1 MPSCRV
7 LELQE
12 HSMVKSRVDEF
23 VEDTGEA
30 MEEALER
37 IASEASEL
45 SGRARKVLARSGRQA
60 AEFAHDAADHARTRG
75 RQAVSYASHEV
86 QEHPLATIALGVAF
100 GTAVGIL
107 LSRRRWF

>member
-1 MPSCRV
+1 
-7 LELQE
+7 
-12 HSMVKSRVDEF
+12 MVKSRMNEF

-30 MEEALER
+30 VEDALER
-37 IASEASEL
+37 IASEATEL
-45 SGRARKVLARSGRQA
+45 SGKARKVLARSGRQA
-60 AEFAHDAADHARTRG
+60 SHLVHDAADQARIRG
-75 RQAVSYASHEV
+75 RQAVGYASHEV

>member
-1 MPSCRV
+1 
-7 LELQE
+7 
-12 HSMVKSRVDEF
+12 MVKSRMNEF

-30 MEEALER
+30 LEDALER

-45 SGRARKVLARSGRQA
+45 SGRARKALARSGRQA
-60 AEFAHDAADHARTRG
+60 ADLAGEAADQARVRG
-75 RQAVSYASHEV
+75 RQAARYASDEV
-86 QEHPLATIALGVAF
+86 REHPLATIALGVAF